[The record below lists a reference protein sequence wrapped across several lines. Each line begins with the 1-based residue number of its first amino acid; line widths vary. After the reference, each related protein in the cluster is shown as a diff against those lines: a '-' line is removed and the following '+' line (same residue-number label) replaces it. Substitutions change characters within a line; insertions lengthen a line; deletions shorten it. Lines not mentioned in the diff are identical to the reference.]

1 MRVVIGQSKCMYI
14 HTHICYLKR
23 IYICIHTYIHTHAG
37 MQLCRCCCIGE
48 GVETPAV
55 AEEQRGRVVDEKV
68 VDEYHQK
75 YIEALKKLYAAYAGD
90 EAPLEIY

>member
-1 MRVVIGQSKCMYI
+1 M
-14 HTHICYLKR
+14 
-23 IYICIHTYIHTHAG
+23 
-37 MQLCRCCCIGE
+37 
-48 GVETPAV
+48 